1 MNVGYSQEKKKWDG
15 RTKREEEKSRDLY
28 ARRVSLQVC
37 KPDRIADM
45 FSGAEGS
52 HGTGVWLRAVGSTL
66 VHSRRS
72 ARGPV
77 ACLPSA
83 SPPLSNS
90 RCKPSPPPGPQASR
104 TAEGYRMEFPKII
117 KLVSARLLMSRR
129 CE

>member
-1 MNVGYSQEKKKWDG
+1 MNVYKKKKKWDG

-83 SPPLSNS
+83 SPPLSTPDANL
-90 RCKPSPPPGPQASR
+90 R
-104 TAEGYRMEFPKII
+104 
-117 KLVSARLLMSRR
+117 RLLDPKQVAPQKGTGWNFQR
-129 CE
+129 